1 MRLRP
6 PSTPLITVDP
16 YFTVWSPADR
26 LTDAVTCHW
35 TGKPNTIVGTACID
49 GETYRFMGKLHRN
62 DDTPVLTQTAFDY
75 DALSTRYTFT
85 GAGVTLKLTFT
96 TPLLM
101 DDLAVMTRPV
111 SYLEIETAS
120 ADGCCHDV
128 TVKIAVSEE
137 ICLNLRSQS
146 PVVTEVLDVNGRPTV
161 KMGNSEQQVLNRSGD
176 DIRIDWGYFYLTT
189 SLGTAAAEVINIP
202 YCPHKINR
210 TEWSAAPEDYKEE
223 TTFASVTLPMH
234 TCHDSCALV
243 TFAYDDIKSIEYF
256 GDHLT
261 SFWNK
266 DGMTITEAIDAAYNE
281 YVPLMQRCTAFAEK
295 MFHDAVRAGGEKYA
309 EICEISYRQAIAAH
323 KVAVD
328 TEGQVLFI
336 SKECFSNGCAATVDV
351 SYPSIPLF
359 LLYNP
364 ELVRGMMRPI
374 YKFARSDMW
383 KFDFAPHDAGQF
395 PLVNCQRYGMRE
407 GELKLEFQMPVEECG
422 NMLVMAA
429 AVALADKETGF
440 AEENMDL
447 LEAWVKYLIANGYDP
462 ENQLCTD
469 DFAGHLAHNCNLS
482 LKAIMGI
489 TGLAL
494 IYRMLGRNEDADKL
508 MEEAKKM
515 ADSFIARA
523 SNGDGSF
530 RLAYDRPGTWSMKY
544 NAVWDKL
551 WGTGIFDPMV
561 MQSEFASYRKHINP
575 YGMPLDN
582 RSDYTKSDWLIW
594 TGTLARE
601 KDDFI
606 DYVTPLWKNYHH
618 TESRVPA
625 TDWYFTTTS
634 IQRGFQ
640 HRTVVGGHFMKLL
653 EYYGKMA
660 VK

>member
-16 YFTVWSPADR
+16 YFSVWSPADR
-26 LTDAVTCHW
+26 LTDATTVHW
-35 TGKPNTIVGTACID
+35 TGSPNTILGYATID
-49 GETYRFMGKLHRN
+49 GCAYRFMGKLYR
-62 DDTPVLTQTAFDY
+62 DDNSPVLSQTAFDF
-75 DALSTRYTFT
+75 DALSTRYTFV
-85 GAGVTLKLTFT
+85 GAGVEVKLTFT
-96 TPLLM
+96 TPVLM

-111 SYLEIETAS
+111 SYLKIDIS
-120 ADGCCHDV
+120 SVDGCCHDV
-128 TVKIAVSEE
+128 EVKIAVSEE
-137 ICLNLRSQS
+137 ICLDKRNQY
-146 PVVTEVLDVNGRPTV
+146 PVDTEILTIEGKPSV
-161 KMGNSEQQVLNRSGD
+161 KMGSSVQKILNRSGD
-176 DIRIDWGYFYLTT
+176 NLRIDWGYFYLTGCCGTT
-189 SLGTAAAEVINIP
+189 SVEKMDIP
-202 YCPHKINR
+202 FVPADK
-210 TEWSAAPEDYKEE
+210 TPEDYNPE
-223 TTFASVTLPMH
+223 TTFAVLTMPLH
-234 TCHDSCALV
+234 TCKNNQALV

-261 SFWNK
+261 SWWNK
-266 DGMTITEAIDAAYNE
+266 DGMTITEAIGAAYGD
-281 YVPLMQRCTAFAEK
+281 YAALMARCDAFAMK
-295 MFHDAVRAGGEKYA
+295 LFHDAVRAGGEKYA

-323 KVAVD
+323 KLVLD
-328 TEGQVLFI
+328 TEGNVLWI

-383 KFDFAPHDAGQF
+383 EYDFAPHDAGQY
-395 PLVNCQRYGMRE
+395 PLVNCQKYGLHE
-407 GELKLEFQMPVEECG
+407 GKLLHHMQMPVEECG
-422 NMLVMAA
+422 NMLVMAT
-429 AVALADKETGF
+429 AVALADRETAF

-489 TGLAL
+489 AGLAI
-494 IYRMLGRNEDADKL
+494 IYRMLDRNNDADGL
-508 MEEAKKM
+508 MAEAKKM
-515 ADSFIARA
+515 ADSFVERA

-561 MQSEFASYRKHINP
+561 MQSEFASYRKHVNP
-575 YGMPLDN
+575 YGMPLDI
-582 RSDYTKSDWLIW
+582 RSDYTKSDWLVW
-594 TGTLARE
+594 CGTLAQE

-606 DYVTPLWKNYHH
+606 DYVTPLWRNYHQ
-618 TESRVPA
+618 TGCRVPV
-625 TDWYFTTTS
+625 TDWYFTTTAVH
-634 IQRGFQ
+634 QHFQ
-640 HRTVVGGHFMKLL
+640 HRSVVGGHFMKLL
-653 EYYGKMA
+653 EYTGKMA

>member
-16 YFTVWSPADR
+16 YFSVWSPADK
-26 LTDAVTCHW
+26 LTDKVTCHW
-35 TGKPNTIVGTACID
+35 TGKPNTILGTATID
-49 GETYRFMGKLHRN
+49 GQTYRFMGKLCEN

-75 DALSTRYTFT
+75 DALSTRYTFAC
-85 GAGVTLKLTFT
+85 AGVELKLTFT

-111 SYLEIETAS
+111 SYLKIETAS
-120 ADGCCHDV
+120 ADGACHDV

-137 ICLNLRSQS
+137 ICLNTRCQS
-146 PVVTEVLDVNGRPTV
+146 PVVTEVLDINGKPSV
-161 KMGNSEQQVLNRSGD
+161 KMGNSVQNILNRSGD
-176 DIRIDWGYFYLTT
+176 DVRIDWGYFYLTACC
-189 SLGTAAAEVINIP
+189 GTAAVETINVP
-202 YCPHKINR
+202 YCPHRISWN
-210 TEWSAAPEDYKEE
+210 EWSKAPEDYKEE
-223 TTFASVTLPMH
+223 TTFVSVTIPMH
-234 TCHDSCALV
+234 TCHDNKALV

-256 GDHLT
+256 GEKL
-261 SFWNK
+261 SSYWNK
-266 DGMTITEAIDAAYNE
+266 DGMTITEAIDAAYKD
-281 YVPLMQRCTAFAEK
+281 YADLMVRCTAFGEK
-295 MFHDAVRAGGEKYA
+295 LFHDVVRAGGEKYA
-309 EICEISYRQAIAAH
+309 EICELSYRQAIAAH
-323 KVAVD
+323 KLVLD
-328 TEGQVLFI
+328 TEGKILFI

-351 SYPSIPLF
+351 SYPSTPLF

-364 ELVRGMMRPI
+364 ELVRGMMRPV
-374 YKFARSDMW
+374 YKFSRSDKW
-383 KFDFAPHDAGQF
+383 KFDFAPHDAGRY
-395 PLVNCQRYGMRE
+395 PLVNGQFYGD
-407 GELKLEFQMPVEECG
+407 KLESQMPVEECG
-422 NMLVMAA
+422 NLLVMAA
-429 AVALADKETGF
+429 AVTLADNETAF

-489 TGLAL
+489 AGLAL
-494 IYRMLGRNEDADKL
+494 IYRKMGRNDDANAL
-508 MEEAKKM
+508 LTEAKKM
-515 ADSFIARA
+515 ADSFVERA

-551 WGTGIFDPMV
+551 WGTGLFDPMV
-561 MQSEFASYRKHINP
+561 MQSEFASYRKHVNP

-594 TGTLARE
+594 TATLAQE
-601 KDDFI
+601 KDDFM
-606 DYVTPLWKNYHH
+606 DYVEPLWKNYHH

-640 HRTVVGGHFMKLL
+640 HRSVVGGHFMKLL
-653 EYYGKMA
+653 EASGKM
-660 VK
+660 KTK